1 MITLKKEADL
11 LYMRIAGKIV
21 ADVLDM
27 IAAMVR
33 PGISTG
39 HIDEAAE
46 ELIRAAGATP
56 AFKGYTVPGIS
67 SPFPA
72 AVCASVNEEIVHG
85 IPSRKRI
92 LLEGDILSIDVGALY
107 DGFYSDA
114 ARTFPVGEVTPQ
126 ARELMEAT
134 RKALEAGIAEAV
146 PGNRISDISNA
157 VQKVVEAAGFSV
169 VRDFVGHGVG
179 RSLHEEPQVAN
190 FGKRG
195 KGPLILEGM
204 TLAIEP
210 MVNAGDWEV
219 KILGNGWTVITA
231 DGSLSAHFE
240 DSVAVTKKGPVILSA
255 P

>member
-1 MITLKKEADL
+1 MREANRLLAHLFEHLAPMIQ
-11 LYMRIAGKIV
+11 
-21 ADVLDM
+21 
-27 IAAMVR
+27 
-33 PGISTG
+33 PGITTLEL
-39 HIDEAAE
+39 DREA
-46 ELIRAAGATP
+46 ELYIRSRGAVP
-56 AFKGYTVPGIS
+56 AFKGYRGFPGTL
-67 SPFPA
+67 
-72 AVCASVNEEIVHG
+72 CTSVNDEVVHG
-85 IPSRKRI
+85 IPGPKT
-92 LLEGDILSIDVGALY
+92 LKEGDILSIDVGALY

>member
-1 MITLKKEADL
+1 MREANRLLAHIFEHLPPMIQTGITTLELDREAE
-11 LYMRIAGKIV
+11 LYIRSRG
-21 ADVLDM
+21 
-27 IAAMVR
+27 AA
-33 PGISTG
+33 
-39 HIDEAAE
+39 
-46 ELIRAAGATP
+46 P
-56 AFKGYTVPGIS
+56 AFKGYRGFPGTL
-67 SPFPA
+67 
-72 AVCASVNEEIVHG
+72 CTSVNDEVVHG
-85 IPSRKRI
+85 IPGPRTLK
-92 LLEGDILSIDVGALY
+92 EGDILSIDVGALY

>member
-1 MITLKKEADL
+1 MINIKTDKEIGIMREANRL
-11 LYMRIAGKIV
+11 LAHLFEHL
-21 ADVLDM
+21 APM
-27 IAAMVR
+27 IQ
-33 PGISTG
+33 PGITTLELDS
-39 HIDEAAE
+39 EA
-46 ELIRAAGATP
+46 ELYIRSRGAVP
-56 AFKGYTVPGIS
+56 AFKGYRGFPGTL
-67 SPFPA
+67 
-72 AVCASVNEEIVHG
+72 CTSVNDEVVHG
-85 IPSRKRI
+85 IPGPRTLK
-92 LLEGDILSIDVGALY
+92 EGDILSIDVGALY

>member
-1 MITLKKEADL
+1 MREANRLLAHLFEHLAPMIQ
-11 LYMRIAGKIV
+11 
-21 ADVLDM
+21 
-27 IAAMVR
+27 
-33 PGISTG
+33 PGITTLELDS
-39 HIDEAAE
+39 EA
-46 ELIRAAGATP
+46 ELYIRSRGAAP
-56 AFKGYTVPGIS
+56 AFKGYRGFPGTL
-67 SPFPA
+67 
-72 AVCASVNEEIVHG
+72 CTSVNDEVVHG
-85 IPSRKRI
+85 IPGPRTLK
-92 LLEGDILSIDVGALY
+92 EGDILSIDVGALY

>member
-1 MITLKKEADL
+1 MREANRLLAHLFEHLASMIQ
-11 LYMRIAGKIV
+11 
-21 ADVLDM
+21 
-27 IAAMVR
+27 
-33 PGISTG
+33 PGITTLEL
-39 HIDEAAE
+39 DREA
-46 ELIRAAGATP
+46 ELYIRSRGAVP
-56 AFKGYTVPGIS
+56 AFKGYRGFPGTL
-67 SPFPA
+67 
-72 AVCASVNEEIVHG
+72 CTSVNDEVVHG
-85 IPSRKRI
+85 IPGPRTLK
-92 LLEGDILSIDVGALY
+92 EGDILSIDVGALY

-134 RKALEAGIAEAV
+134 RKALKAGIAEAV

-179 RSLHEEPQVAN
+179 RNLHEEPQVAN

>member
-1 MITLKKEADL
+1 MREANRLLAHLFEHMASMLQPGMTTLELDREA
-11 LYMRIAGKIV
+11 
-21 ADVLDM
+21 
-27 IAAMVR
+27 
-33 PGISTG
+33 
-39 HIDEAAE
+39 
-46 ELIRAAGATP
+46 ELFIRSRGAVP
-56 AFKGYTVPGIS
+56 AFKGYRGFPGTL
-67 SPFPA
+67 
-72 AVCASVNEEIVHG
+72 CTSVNDEVVHG
-85 IPSRKRI
+85 IPGPRTLK
-92 LLEGDILSIDVGALY
+92 EGDILSIDVGALY

-126 ARELMEAT
+126 ARELMEVT
-134 RKALEAGIAEAV
+134 RKALEAGITEAV
-146 PGNRISDISNA
+146 PGNRISDISNT

-210 MVNAGDWEV
+210 MVNVGDWEV
-219 KILGNGWTVITA
+219 RILDNGWTVITA

-240 DSVAVTKKGPVILSA
+240 DSVAVTKKGPVVLSA